1 MGKSAINPAVVGKH
15 STDIAALKND
25 LGIVEDGDTATHTI
39 AQGQYVIWQGAL
51 YTADAAIASGT
62 TLAASGGNK
71 NLTAVE
77 NGGLNALNS
86 NVTALSETTTGTIT
100 LASGFAANPSEY
112 VNQLKKNNHVVTFNF
127 VFWTTSAIQQTL
139 TWVTVATIP
148 SGFRPANTLP
158 CALLVLGG
166 GHSKGYVY
174 DARISQNGDVQIY
187 VVADIANITGRA
199 IIQVS
204 YCV

>member
-86 NVTALSETTTGTIT
+86 RITPVYFGSQTFTSDNKPTIALPNDWDI
-100 LASGFAANPSEY
+100 LY
-112 VNQLKKNNHVVTFNF
+112 VTFYVKDHYSAFPF
-127 VFWTTSAIQQTL
+127 VIDKNSVDSTYETIFRLGFYVTSTDWARAHFKINSSRTSLTVLDSQQ
-139 TWVTVATIP
+139 
-148 SGFRPANTLP
+148 SGSN
-158 CALLVLGG
+158 VGG
-166 GHSKGYVY
+166 KIIISYVKHS
-174 DARISQNGDVQIY
+174 A
-187 VVADIANITGRA
+187 
-199 IIQVS
+199 
-204 YCV
+204 

>member
-1 MGKSAINPAVVGKH
+1 MGKSTINPAVVGKH

-86 NVTALSETTTGTIT
+86 KTAYTMGYLVKAMVNSTGNEVEFTFATTENRVTIVVTVGGQDVLSNTAPIGICLRTDGTIKCT
-100 LASGFAANPSEY
+100 DSRVASTGSGKFKVAVEASAWGKVMAIYPKE
-112 VNQLKKNNHVVTFNF
+112 LVT
-127 VFWTTSAIQQTL
+127 
-139 TWVTVATIP
+139 
-148 SGFRPANTLP
+148 
-158 CALLVLGG
+158 
-166 GHSKGYVY
+166 
-174 DARISQNGDVQIY
+174 IS
-187 VVADIANITGRA
+187 
-199 IIQVS
+199 
-204 YCV
+204 

>member
-71 NLTAVE
+71 NLTAVA
-77 NGGLNALNS
+77 NGGLNLLNDKIGEWEDIVFTGTYS
-86 NVTALSETTTGTIT
+86 GTLIGKYNTKTKIAIIGYNSESSNTGATVTMNVTALIRLYGFMRYGGYLRTTTNST
-100 LASGFAANPSEY
+100 
-112 VNQLKKNNHVVTFNF
+112 
-127 VFWTTSAIQQTL
+127 TL
-139 TWVTVATIP
+139 TIENSNAYAVGEVIFPVA
-148 SGFRPANTLP
+148 
-158 CALLVLGG
+158 
-166 GHSKGYVY
+166 
-174 DARISQNGDVQIY
+174 
-187 VVADIANITGRA
+187 
-199 IIQVS
+199 
-204 YCV
+204 

>member
-15 STDIAALKND
+15 STDIAAMKND

-77 NGGLNALNS
+77 NGGLNALNNKIENFTS
-86 NVTALSETTTGTIT
+86 IKLLYADQGADLNNIHGDGATGFYYIGAGVPHSPADYSMMLVLSREGATG
-100 LASGFAANPSEY
+100 LAA
-112 VNQLKKNNHVVTFNF
+112 QF
-127 VFWTTSAIQQTL
+127 VFGGEAYTRAYMGSPPAWGSWTKL
-139 TWVTVATIP
+139 
-148 SGFRPANTLP
+148 
-158 CALLVLGG
+158 
-166 GHSKGYVY
+166 
-174 DARISQNGDVQIY
+174 
-187 VVADIANITGRA
+187 
-199 IIQVS
+199 
-204 YCV
+204 

>member
-86 NVTALSETTTGTIT
+86 NLSIRVVQVSGTTTTTG
-100 LASGFAANPSEY
+100 
-112 VNQLKKNNHVVTFNF
+112 
-127 VFWTTSAIQQTL
+127 AIM
-139 TWVTVATIP
+139 IP
-148 SGFRPANTLP
+148 SSVTGYKYLN
-158 CALLVLGG
+158 ALLTTGG
-166 GHSKGYVY
+166 QGFVIRRDTSYFTVFNSDGTLK
-174 DARISQNGDVQIY
+174 ASTA
-187 VVADIANITGRA
+187 VVFNA
-199 IIQVS
+199 
-204 YCV
+204 YFMK